1 MDRRDFLKYS
11 ASAVATVLL
20 SQEAAADDSV
30 MPTTKEAIAHAQAA
44 GDKDR
49 FEQDVMNL

>member
-20 SQEAAADDSV
+20 S
-30 MPTTKEAIAHAQAA
+30 
-44 GDKDR
+44 R
-49 FEQDVMNL
+49 